1 MIKSLHQYLAT
12 INELLDLGNAL
23 QCWPPT
29 SQVKCENDQASTFL
43 QYKEQKTV
51 FIMTQKHNQQNPA

>member
-1 MIKSLHQYLAT
+1 MIKSEHQYLAT

-23 QCWPPT
+23 QCWLQA

-43 QYKEQKTV
+43 
-51 FIMTQKHNQQNPA
+51 